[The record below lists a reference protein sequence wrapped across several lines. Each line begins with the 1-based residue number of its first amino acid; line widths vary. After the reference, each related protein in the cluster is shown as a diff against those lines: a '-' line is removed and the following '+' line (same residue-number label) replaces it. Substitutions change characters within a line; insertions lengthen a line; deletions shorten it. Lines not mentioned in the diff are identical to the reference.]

1 MLRKAGPADIDA
13 LVALENRCFS
23 SDKLSRRRF
32 RYMLSKAHA
41 VMLVM
46 VDEQDNDMLQGYVLL
61 LFSQGTSMARL
72 YSVAVAPQWRGRGV
86 ARRLLEAAEALALE
100 NDCVSLRL
108 EIRRDNLTSQ
118 ALFRAAG
125 YKPFKVV
132 PDYYE
137 DHMDAVRVEK
147 HLAPHLNPE
156 MVRVPYYRQT
166 LEFTCGSA
174 SLMMAMK
181 TLNPGLMLD
190 RKLELRLWR
199 EATTIFMTSGHGGCG
214 PYGLAL
220 AAHRRGFEVQIF
232 VNEEG
237 VFLIDSVRN
246 SEKKEV
252 IRLVQEDMLSE
263 IAESSIALHHGSL
276 SVTQLQQYSD
286 SGYIPLVLISYYQ
299 IYRERVPHWV
309 VITGFDERYVY
320 THYPMSMKK
329 KARPRPIRSICR
341 SRTVTS
347 SIWRVTEKR
356 ARRR

>member
-1 MLRKAGPADIDA
+1 
-13 LVALENRCFS
+13 
-23 SDKLSRRRF
+23 
-32 RYMLSKAHA
+32 MLSKAHA
-41 VMLVM
+41 VLLVED
-46 VDEQDNDMLQGYVLL
+46 DEQDNTLLGYVLL

-72 YSVAVAPQWRGRGV
+72 YSIAVAPQWRGRGI
-86 ARRLLEAAEALALE
+86 ARQLLEAAEALALE

-108 EIRRDNLTSQ
+108 EIRRDNLASQ

-156 MVRVPYYRQT
+156 MVRVPFYRQT

-237 VFLIDSVRN
+237 VFLIDSVRS

-276 SVTQLQQYSD
+276 GVAELQQYSD
-286 SGYIPLVLISYYQ
+286 SGYIPLVLISYYRM
-299 IYRERVPHWV
+299 YGERVPHWV
-309 VITGFDERYVY
+309 VITGFDSRYVY
-320 THYPMSMKK
+320 THDPYVDTKK
-329 KARPRPIRSICR
+329 GETMTDSINMPIPHRDFEHMARYGKARQKAVLLIRAHA
-341 SRTVTS
+341 SRES
-347 SIWRVTEKR
+347 
-356 ARRR
+356 AYA